1 MAEMS
6 SDSDGV
12 SRRKFLQ
19 VTAAGA
25 AGLAVSGTTVGLGVE
40 VAEAA
45 AAGRGAVRGLSV
57 AGRFDHPL
65 GVDNRTPLLA
75 WRLERGTQHAY
86 RIRAASSTAKL
97 PDPDLW
103 DTGWVRSGTS
113 TGVAYAGK
121 PLGARQ
127 QVVWQVRITDAHGT
141 VSEWS
146 APSAWELGLLDRSDW
161 SPAVWIEHPD
171 RENIDPLPVF
181 ARGFTVDD
189 GRTVDRAR
197 LYLAGLGAYDATLN
211 GRRVTDAVHLPGDS
225 NPQRSVEAGTYDVT
239 ELLESGPNVLGVQLG
254 NGIFNAVEVTNPAVG
269 RTEAYNKF
277 TSEIVRPTTLATAAG
292 AGDTSIKVAD
302 VDGFDVGATVNI
314 DTGNGGTLLES
325 RVITKVGTA
334 GADGSGIGFTEP
346 LAHGHDAGGTVTHS
360 GTANETR
367 TAISPRLLAR
377 LEVGYADG
385 SIDTVVT
392 DRQWRTALGPS
403 VTDSWYAGT
412 DYDAR
417 REQPGWDR
425 PGADLSAAA
434 TRRNGEPTGWIA
446 AGIAPPPNLATD
458 LAWRQGDPV
467 EIVDTVAPVA
477 VTEPKPGTW
486 VFDFGQNFSALF
498 DLRLDA
504 SVPAGTV
511 IKMRPAESLHG
522 DGTVDAS
529 SMGSDEHIYDTYTT
543 AGASQGER
551 WRPQFVYHGF
561 QYVQLTGLPSGHRA
575 TSGMLTALPIRASM
589 DVAGDVST
597 SSDMVN
603 RIHRMSTYSI
613 ASNTQSIF
621 TDCPNR
627 EKLGWLADVLHS
639 IQAIDR
645 NFEMSAYL
653 PHMQRVMREAQLA
666 SGPSAGMVPAHA
678 PEFPVFGGG
687 YRDDINWGSSVIVL
701 PWWLWQHHGDTATM
715 AEYYPDMVGYHDFVR
730 TVQAGA
736 DGGTN
741 LVRGG
746 LGDWVAADDR
756 TPKLLTGTYA
766 YYRMTDKLARMA
778 AALGKN
784 ADARRYSDLAADIK
798 AEFNARFFNDTLR
811 AYTNEGNGG
820 TVGTQADD
828 ALALDAGLVPDGQE
842 KHVLDDLVRRIH
854 TYHPSGGGPHLSG
867 GTISLGPTFRALTDG
882 GRADVVWD
890 VLHETTRPSY
900 GAFLRP
906 SEMNP
911 HGMTTVPEHWH
922 APENSSSLNHMILLQ
937 IDEWFSTG
945 LAGIR
950 RAPGS
955 VAYGKVVVKP
965 RLVGTDEHPLTHVE
979 GHYDGPRGRISSS
992 WRLKGQGSRDFE
1004 LDVVIPANSVG
1015 EIHVPTIR
1023 PQAVWLNG
1031 RHVRASK
1038 EVKFESY
1045 TDGCAVYS
1053 VGPGSYGFSS
1063 QPHQGGGH
1071 R

>member
-1 MAEMS
+1 MTENS
-6 SDSDGV
+6 SGVDGV
-12 SRRKFLQ
+12 SRRHFLRA
-19 VTAAGA
+19 TAAGA
-25 AGLAVSGTTVGLGVE
+25 AGLAVSSTTVALGVE
-40 VAEAA
+40 AAVA
-45 AAGRGAVRGLSV
+45 AAGRGSVGGLSV
-57 AGRFDHPL
+57 AGRFDQPL
-65 GVDNRTPLLA
+65 GVDDRTPLLA

-86 RIRAASSTAKL
+86 RIRAASSPAKL
-97 PDPDLW
+97 ATPDLW

-113 TGVAYAGK
+113 TGVAYAGES
-121 PLGARQ
+121 LGARQ
-127 QVVWQVRITDAHGT
+127 SVVWQVRVTDAHGT

-146 APSAWELGLLDRSDW
+146 APSRWELGLLDQSDW

-171 RENIDPLPVF
+171 RDDADPLPVF

-225 NPQRSVEAGTYDVT
+225 NPQQSVEVGTYDVT
-239 ELLESGPNVLGVQLG
+239 ELLEDGPNVVGVRLG
-254 NGIFNAVEVTNPAVG
+254 NGTFNVVEVTNPAVG
-269 RTEAYNKF
+269 RNEVYTKF
-277 TSEIVRPTTLATAAG
+277 SSAVAEPTTLAAATAVG
-292 AGDTSIKVAD
+292 ATSIKVAD

-314 DTGNGGTLLES
+314 DTGGSGTRLES
-325 RVITKVGTA
+325 RVVTEVGTA
-334 GADGSGIGFTEP
+334 GADGSGVSFTEP
-346 LAHGHDAGGTVTHS
+346 LAGGHGAGATVTHS
-360 GTANETR
+360 GTANEAR

-377 LEVGYADG
+377 LEVTYTDG
-385 SIDTVVT
+385 ATDTIVT
-392 DRQWRTALGPS
+392 DRQWRAALGPS
-403 VTDSWYAGT
+403 VTDNWYAGT

-417 REQPGWDR
+417 REQPGWDQ

-434 TRRNGEPTGWIA
+434 TRNDGTATGWIS

-458 LAWRQGDPV
+458 LAWRRADPV
-467 EIVDTVAPVA
+467 KIVDTVAAVA
-477 VTEPKPGTW
+477 VTEPQPGTW

-498 DLRLDA
+498 DLSVDA
-504 SVPAGTV
+504 AVPAGTV
-511 IKMRPAESLHG
+511 IRMQPAESLHD

-543 AGASQGER
+543 AGAAQGEK
-551 WRPQFVYHGF
+551 WRPRFVYHGF
-561 QYVQLTGLPSGHRA
+561 QYVQVTGLPAGHRA
-575 TSGMLTALPIRASM
+575 TSGMLTALPIRASTN
-589 DVAGDVST
+589 VSGDVST
-597 SSDMVN
+597 SSEMVN
-603 RIHRMSTYSI
+603 RIHRMSTHSI
-613 ASNTQSIF
+613 ASNMQSIF

-627 EKLGWLADVLHS
+627 EKLGWLADMLHS

-666 SGPSAGMVPAHA
+666 AGPNAGMVPAHA

-687 YRDDINWGSSVIVL
+687 YRDDINWGSSVVVV

-715 AEYYPDMVGYHDFVR
+715 AEYYPDMVDYHDFVR

-766 YYRMTDKLARMA
+766 YYRMTDNLAQMA
-778 AALGKN
+778 AALGKS
-784 ADARRYSDLAADIK
+784 ADARRYSGLAADIK

-854 TYHPSGGGPHLSG
+854 DYHPSGGGPHISC
-867 GTISLGPTFRALTDG
+867 GTISLGPVFRALTDG
-882 GRADVVWD
+882 GHADLIWE
-890 VLHETTRPSY
+890 VLHETSRPSY
-900 GAFLRP
+900 GAFLQS

-945 LAGIR
+945 LAGIQ

-955 VAYGKVVVKP
+955 VAYEKSVVKP
-965 RLVGTDEHPLTHVE
+965 RLVGTDKHPLTHVE
-979 GHYDGPRGRISSS
+979 GYYDGPRGRISSS
-992 WRLKGQGSRDFE
+992 WRLQGRGSRDFE

-1023 PQAVWLNG
+1023 PEAVWLNG
-1031 RHVRASK
+1031 SHVRASK
-1038 EVKFESY
+1038 EAEFESY

-1053 VGPGSYGFSS
+1053 VGPGSYSFSS
-1063 QPHQGGGH
+1063 QLHQGGGH